1 MYKQRKDTFLLSVI
15 TGLLIVLIVNGGAGI
30 LDNLGVNEK
39 LSTFIALLVGL
50 IVNFVLQFKIF
61 IIKSKN
67 SYTYMIVTYLISD
80 FIILLTNQLLFNYG
94 VDHKEDLTPYLPSIL
109 EDNYLLFIRLIS
121 GAFVW
126 CILSYPLRN
135 YIIFV

>member
-1 MYKQRKDTFLLSVI
+1 MYKQRNDTFLLSVI
-15 TGLLIVLIVNGGAGI
+15 SGLLIVLIVNGGASI

-67 SYTYMIVTYLISD
+67 NYTYMIVTYLISD
-80 FIILLTNQLLFNYG
+80 FVILLTNQLLFNYG
-94 VDHKEDLTPYLPSIL
+94 VNHKKEVTPYLPSIVD
-109 EDNYLLFIRLIS
+109 DNYLLFIRLLI
-121 GAFVW
+121 GGFVW
-126 CILSYPLRN
+126 CVLSYPLRK
-135 YIIFV
+135 YFIFV

>member
-15 TGLLIVLIVNGGAGI
+15 TGIVIVLIVNGGASI
-30 LDNLGVNEK
+30 LDSLGVNDK
-39 LSTFIALLVGL
+39 LSTFIALLIGL

-67 SYTYMIVTYLISD
+67 SYTYMLVTYLITD
-80 FIILLTNQLLFNYG
+80 FIILLTNQILFNYS
-94 VDHKEDLTPYLPSIL
+94 VDHKKEFTPYLPSIL
-109 EDNYLLFIRLIS
+109 EDNYLLFIRLVV

-126 CILSYPLRN
+126 CILSYPLRK
-135 YIIFV
+135 YLIFV

>member
-67 SYTYMIVTYLISD
+67 SYTYMLVTYLISD

-109 EDNYLLFIRLIS
+109 EDNYLLFIRLLS

-126 CILSYPLRN
+126 CVLSYPLRK
-135 YIIFV
+135 YIIFI